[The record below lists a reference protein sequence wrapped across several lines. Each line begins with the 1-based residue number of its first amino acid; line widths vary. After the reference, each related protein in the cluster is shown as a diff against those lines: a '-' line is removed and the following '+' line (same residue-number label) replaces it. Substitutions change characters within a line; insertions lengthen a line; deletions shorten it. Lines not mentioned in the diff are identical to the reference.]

1 MATVNLLVKSEIP
14 GKLATIYMRF
24 RHGKKTDIIV
34 PTYLTVDPRD
44 WSNKTQLY
52 RQRIITPDYTKEDKE
67 KREGEI
73 KALKDYAG
81 KQHSD
86 LRGEL
91 PTREWLQNTIRKF
104 ESLRKPASP
113 APNRETL
120 LQYIRR
126 FVEEAESGKR
136 LATVG
141 NTRKEYSY
149 GSLRVLRG
157 FMLSFELFHTD
168 PRTNELFGKKFTKV
182 DLKAE
187 KPEAIEFY
195 KECRA
200 RAEDELSRG
209 IIKVRDYEDI
219 TIIDFYNEFVKFFY
233 DRNCGANYIGK
244 HIKSL
249 KTIMRQAREEGL
261 HNNNEIE
268 RKAFKTLSEEVD
280 NVYLTEVE
288 LQKLYDLDLSN
299 NQVWSIAR
307 DVFLCGCYTAQRY
320 SDYSRINKS
329 NIKDLQGVR
338 VIELIQKKTG
348 EKCIIP
354 IKPELDSILRRYDY
368 TLPKTYEQKINAN
381 IKKIAATAE
390 ITEPTYIEKNKGGK
404 TVKQSVRK
412 CDLIKT
418 HTARRS
424 GCTLMYLAGIPVID
438 IMKISGHK
446 TPKEFLKYIKTG
458 KEETAINLASH
469 PYFIGN
475 PLRVAK

>member
-1 MATVNLLVKSEIP
+1 MATVNLLVKSEKP
-14 GKLATIYMRF
+14 GNLATIYMRF
-24 RHGKKTDIIV
+24 RHGKKTDITV

-52 RQRIITPDYTKEDKE
+52 KQRIITPDYSLEDKE
-67 KREGEI
+67 KREEEL
-73 KALKDYAG
+73 KALKDYIK
-81 KQHSD
+81 KQYPD
-86 LRGEL
+86 LLGEL
-91 PTREWLQNTIRKF
+91 PTREWLLNTMKKF
-104 ESLRKPASP
+104 ESLRKPAPP
-113 APNRETL
+113 AQNRESL

-136 LATVG
+136 LATAG

-168 PRTNELFGKKFTKV
+168 PRTNELFRKKFTKA
-182 DLKAE
+182 DLKAD

-195 KECRA
+195 KVCRQQA
-200 RAEDELSRG
+200 DDELSRG
-209 IIKVRDYEDI
+209 IIKARDFDDI
-219 TIIDFYNEFVKFFY
+219 TVDFYNEFVKFFY

-249 KTIMRQAREEGL
+249 KTIMRQAREDGL

-280 NVYLTEVE
+280 NIYLTEAE
-288 LQKLYDLDLSN
+288 LQKLYNLDLSEN
-299 NQVWSIAR
+299 HVWSIAR

-320 SDYSRINKS
+320 SDYSRINKC
-329 NIKDLQGVR
+329 NIKELQGVR

-354 IKPELDSILRRYDY
+354 IRPELDLILRRYDY

-390 ITEPTYIEKNKGGK
+390 ITEPIYIEKNKGGK
-404 TVKQSVRK
+404 TVKLSVRK

-438 IMKISGHK
+438 IMKISAHK
-446 TPKEFLKYIKTG
+446 TPKEFLKYIKVG
-458 KEETAINLASH
+458 KEETAINMASH
-469 PYFIGN
+469 PYFIGS
-475 PLRVAK
+475 PLSVAK